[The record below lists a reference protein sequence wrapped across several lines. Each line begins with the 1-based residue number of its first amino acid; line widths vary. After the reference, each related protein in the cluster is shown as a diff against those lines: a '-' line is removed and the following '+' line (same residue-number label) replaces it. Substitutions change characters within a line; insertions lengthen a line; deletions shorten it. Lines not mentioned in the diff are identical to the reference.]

1 MEGKRER
8 KRKKLFIRFF
18 PDTVTQ
24 IVDVGYNFALIKY
37 LSVKQ

>member
-1 MEGKRER
+1 M
-8 KRKKLFIRFF
+8 FIRFF

-24 IVDVGYNFALIKY
+24 IVHVGDNYALIKF